1 MSGIRRMA
9 GLVALAS
16 LGLALICSS
25 NGFAQATAAGQDAGG
40 GSKQPYTMPEYNAY
54 QACAA
59 EKNPASLVKCLDDFV
74 SKYPNSNLLNYIYP
88 LYTQAYSAQK
98 NYNKVIENA
107 DKLAGLGDKV
117 DAGTRFSGYYTHCA
131 AYNALISDPANAKT
145 AAVDPALGK
154 SAQTAAV
161 TALKTLDEVKKP
173 ENVADDAWA
182 TQKKQTQIFLNGV
195 GGQAALV
202 QKDFPSAIA
211 FFKTVLA
218 LKPEEAI
225 TSYNLGKAYL
235 ASTPPQTMDGFW
247 AIARAVTA
255 KGANEKQSQNIK
267 TYLRKLVFNYQQA
280 ACDSLTDAE
289 LNELLQL
296 ASSSADRPASYSIP
310 SSADLD
316 AAHKDMTI
324 LSVITELKAGGDKAK
339 VTWLA
344 ACGLEF
350 PDVPGRLL
358 EIAPGTDAV
367 VLKTSFVT
375 SQAEFDAATTAN
387 MEFKVA
393 GQPGA
398 EKLEKDSAPRIT
410 GTLTSYDP
418 DPAFMLH
425 WDKAKVNEEDLPK
438 EKEKPAKKPAPRRP
452 AAKKPAH

>member
-1 MSGIRRMA
+1 MSGMRRMA
-9 GLVALAS
+9 GLVAAAS
-16 LGLALICSS
+16 LGLVLICGS
-25 NGFAQATAAGQDAGG
+25 NGFAQAPAATQDAAG

-59 EKNPASLVKCLDDFV
+59 EKNPAALVKCLDDFV
-74 SKYPNSNLLNYIYP
+74 ARYPNSNLLNYIYP

-98 NYNKVIENA
+98 NYAKVIESA
-107 DKLAGLGDKV
+107 DKLSALGDKV

-131 AYNALISDPANAKT
+131 AYSAIITDPANAKT
-145 AAVDPALGK
+145 AAVDAALAK
-154 SAQTAAV
+154 SAQTACV

-173 ENVADDAWA
+173 DNISDDAWA
-182 TQKKQTQIFLNGV
+182 TQKKQTQTFLNGV
-195 GGQAALV
+195 AGQAALV
-202 QKDFPSAIA
+202 QKDYPSAIN
-211 FFKTVLA
+211 FFKAVLA
-218 LKPEEAI
+218 AKPDDTI
-225 TSYNLGKAYL
+225 SSYNLGKAYL
-235 ASTPPQTMDGFW
+235 ALTPPQTMDGYW

-255 KGANEKQSQNIK
+255 KGANEKQAQSVK
-267 TYLRKLVFNYQQA
+267 TYLRKLIFNYQQA
-280 ACDSLTDAE
+280 TCDSLTDAE

-324 LSVITELKAGGDKAK
+324 LSVITDLKAGGDKAK

-358 EIAPGTDAV
+358 EIVPGTDAV
-367 VLKTSFVT
+367 ILKTSFVT
-375 SQAEFDAATTAN
+375 NQAEFDAATTPN
-387 MEFKVA
+387 MEFKVV
-393 GQPGA
+393 GQQGA
-398 EKLEKDSAPRIT
+398 DKLEKDSAPRIT
-410 GTLTSYDP
+410 GTLMSYEP

-438 EKEKPAKKPAPRRP
+438 EKAKPVKKPAPKRP
-452 AAKKPAH
+452 AAKKPA

>member
-1 MSGIRRMA
+1 MSGMRRMA
-9 GLVALAS
+9 GLVAAAS
-16 LGLALICSS
+16 LGLVLMCSS
-25 NGFAQATAAGQDAGG
+25 NGLAQAPAAAQDAGG
-40 GSKQPYTMPEYNAY
+40 GKQPYTMPEYNAY

-59 EKNPASLVKCLDDFV
+59 EKNPTAQIRCLDDFV
-74 SKYPNSNLLNYIYP
+74 AKYPNSNLLNYIYP
-88 LYTQAYSAQK
+88 LYTQTYSQQK
-98 NYNKVIENA
+98 NYAKVIEYA
-107 DKLAGLGDKV
+107 DKLAALGDKV
-117 DAGTRFSGYYTHCA
+117 DAGTRFSGYYTHGA

-145 AAVDPALGK
+145 AAVDPVLAK
-154 SAQTAAV
+154 SAQSTAV
-161 TALKTLDEVKKP
+161 TALKTLDDVKKP
-173 ENVADDAWA
+173 ENVTDDAWA
-182 TQKKQTQIFLNGV
+182 TQKKQTQVFLNGI

-202 QKDFPSAIA
+202 QKDYPAAIN
-211 FFKTVLA
+211 FFKAVLA
-218 LKPEEAI
+218 LKPDEAI

-247 AIARAVTA
+247 AIARAVTT

-267 TYLRKLVFNYQQA
+267 TYLRKLLSNYQQA
-280 ACDSLTDAE
+280 ACDTLTEAE

-324 LSVITELKAGGDKAK
+324 LSVITDLKAGGDKAK
-339 VTWLA
+339 ITWLA

-358 EIAPGTDAV
+358 EIVPGADAV

-375 SQAEFDAATTAN
+375 SQAEFDAATIPN

-398 EKLEKDSAPRIT
+398 DKLEKDSAPRIT
-410 GTLTSYDP
+410 GTLMSYDP

-438 EKEKPAKKPAPRRP
+438 EKAKPVKKPAPKRP
-452 AAKKPAH
+452 AAKKPAQ